1 MTTGDIPAIRVTTPG
16 DLIEAVPYLLGFHPS
31 ESLVVIGFDEVAGT
45 ARQVTITARLDVGPD
60 GVERAAVA
68 SLVGVLKRSGTG
80 AVAAV
85 LLSERVTADPCR
97 PGWVQGV
104 LAGLSAELQR
114 GGLRLLDVLAAD
126 RSRWWSL
133 CCQNPACCPPEG
145 TVRSG
150 QGSAVAAEATYA
162 GLVAMPDRQALVA
175 GLDGASPAT
184 RAALLPALRRAD
196 TRFAELLGRIGAS
209 RTRRN
214 EHAALLRAAAEC
226 ESGTQLSPRRL
237 ARLGAALRDT
247 EIRDALWLA
256 LDDRSLSA
264 ESMLSQLHS
273 RLPPPYQAAP
283 LFLFGWQLWRS
294 GSGTLAAAAAERA
307 LRADPGYSAAGL
319 LLEAVQAG
327 LDPRRTPPLTGSP
340 GRRQDR
346 ARQGRAQPER
356 AREERAQ
363 QERAQQDHGR
373 QDGGRQ
379 ERARQDRGRPGGE
392 CRPGR

>member
-1 MTTGDIPAIRVTTPG
+1 MSTGDLPAIRVTTPG

-60 GVERAAVA
+60 GVEHAAVE
-68 SLVGVLKRSGTG
+68 SLAGVLRRAGTG

-85 LLSERVTADPCR
+85 LLSDRVTADPR
-97 PGWVQGV
+97 RSGWVQGV
-104 LAGLSAELQR
+104 LSGLATELNRAGV
-114 GGLRLLDVLAAD
+114 RLLDALAAD

-133 CCQNPACCPPEG
+133 CCQNLACCPPEG
-145 TVRSG
+145 TARST

-175 GLDGASPAT
+175 SLDGAAPAA

-196 TRFAELLGRIGAS
+196 TRFADLLGRLGGT
-209 RTRRN
+209 RTRRT
-214 EHAALLRAAAEC
+214 EHAALVRAAAEC
-226 ESGTQLSPRRL
+226 EAGAQLSPRRL
-237 ARLGAALRDT
+237 ARLGTALRDT
-247 EIRDALWLA
+247 EIRDTVWLA
-256 LDDRSLSA
+256 VDDRSLSA
-264 ESMLSQLHS
+264 EGMLSQLHA

-307 LRADPGYSAAGL
+307 LRADPGYSAAAL

-327 LDPRRTPPLTGSP
+327 MDPRRTPPLTGSP
-340 GRRQDR
+340 SGRS
-346 ARQGRAQPER
+346 
-356 AREERAQ
+356 
-363 QERAQQDHGR
+363 
-373 QDGGRQ
+373 
-379 ERARQDRGRPGGE
+379 DRG
-392 CRPGR
+392 CRAGR